1 MSTEPL
7 RIERVYSGTPW
18 EPQVAYCRAKRMGN
32 FIAVA
37 GTTAVDAEGRIVSP
51 GDAAAQ
57 ATFIFEK
64 IRRALAELGA
74 SMDSVIRTRMFVTD
88 LGAFDGI
95 ARAHKAAFEGIDPVA
110 SCVEVSALV
119 DPALVIEIEVDAVVG

>member
-1 MSTEPL
+1 MTTAGL

-32 FIAVA
+32 FIAVT
-37 GTTAVDAEGRIVSP
+37 GTTAVDAEGHIVSP

-57 ATFIFEK
+57 AAFIFEK

-74 SMDSVIRTRMFVTD
+74 TLENVIRTRMFVTD
-88 LGAFDGI
+88 LSDFDGI
-95 ARAHKAAFEGIDPVA
+95 ARAHHAAFDGIDPAA
-110 SCVEVSALV
+110 SCIQITALV
-119 DPALVIEIEVDAVVG
+119 DPALVIEIEVDAIIA